1 MNKFTIELI
10 ASNKVF
16 KHALM
21 FNRKCV
27 CCFSNK
33 RHATRILNF
42 LKWHE
47 KRFGEFTSI
56 EECGFQI
63 HHSIS
68 NANLAINYETI
79 Y

>member
-1 MNKFTIELI
+1 MT
-10 ASNKVF
+10 
-16 KHALM
+16 
-21 FNRKCV
+21 
-27 CCFSNK
+27 
-33 RHATRILNF
+33 F

-56 EECGFQI
+56 EDCGFQI

-68 NANLAINYETI
+68 NANLAIHYETI

>member
-1 MNKFTIELI
+1 MNNFTIEVN
-10 ASNKVF
+10 ASSKVLT
-16 KHALM
+16 HALI
-21 FNRKCV
+21 FNSKCV

-33 RHATRILNF
+33 RHAMRIMNF
-42 LKWHE
+42 LRWHE

-68 NANLAINYETI
+68 NANLAIQYETI